1 MHPQITRQLAAAH
14 RHDLLRAA
22 VRERLVHAV
31 HAVHADQDTR
41 PLLAEVPSELLI
53 YVTYALTGASRISF
67 MAKPQPVTAVAY
79 DCDV

>member
-22 VRERLVHAV
+22 AREARVNEALGP
-31 HAVHADQDTR
+31 R
-41 PLLAEVPSELLI
+41 PSRAEASSERLI

-67 MAKPQPVTAVAY
+67 MPKPQSVPAVA
-79 DCDV
+79 CDRGA

>member
-22 VRERLVHAV
+22 DRERLVQSV
-31 HAVHADQDTR
+31 SADQDAR
-41 PLLAEVPSELLI
+41 QFRAEVSSERLI

-67 MAKPQPVTAVAY
+67 MPKPQPVAAVAS
-79 DCDV
+79 DCIA